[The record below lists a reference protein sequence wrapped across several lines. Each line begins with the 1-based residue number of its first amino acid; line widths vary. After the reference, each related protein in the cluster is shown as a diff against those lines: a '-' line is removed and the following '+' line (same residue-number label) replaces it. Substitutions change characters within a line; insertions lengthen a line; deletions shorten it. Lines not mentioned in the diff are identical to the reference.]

1 MKVSEITNSDL
12 LEYLRIDEEESLQM
26 YLDAAKSFVKDYTS
40 LSDEEMDAKASIVP
54 LVYVLVAEYYE
65 NRAFTVE
72 NNKVNAVISSTL
84 DMYRKNLLQEVI

>member
-12 LEYLRIDEEESLQM
+12 LEYLRIDEEENLQM

-40 LSDEEMDAKASIVP
+40 LTDEEMDVKANIVP
-54 LVYVLVAEYYE
+54 LIYVLVAEYYE
-65 NRAFTVE
+65 NRTFTVE

-84 DMYRKNLLQEVI
+84 DMYRKNLL